1 METMAQLC
9 LDASFPPGE
18 AAMQKSIISYF
29 PPFEASPPILISES
43 PQMLAAGSNV
53 GLRTWDACLRLA
65 YYLSTEGQALIKEKS
80 IIELGAGT
88 GMLSILCG
96 QQLGAEIVMATDGL
110 PEIVKSME
118 QNIIL
123 NSQPEAGL
131 NNVHAAHFE
140 WSDTETLTQS
150 IELPNDRD
158 WLKYDVVLGADITYN
173 PEYFEPLATA
183 LTTLLDRNEN
193 TNILIAG
200 AIRNLNTYNAFL
212 ATCSENN
219 LEVLEVDYD
228 CPGLHQQK
236 GFFHAIALPIKIM
249 HIRKGTTPKE
259 GRRKARLDPSLARF
273 VPMSD

>member
-1 METMAQLC
+1 METMARLC
-9 LDASFPPGE
+9 LVASFPAGE

-29 PPFEASPPILISES
+29 SPFEGSSSILISES
-43 PQMLAAGSNV
+43 PQLLAAGSNV

-65 YYLSTEGQALIKEKS
+65 YYLSTEGQAFIKDKS

-96 QQLGAEIVMATDGL
+96 KQLGAELVLATDGL
-110 PEIVKSME
+110 PEIVTSME

-123 NSQPEAGL
+123 NSQDSAGL
-131 NNVHAAHFE
+131 NNVHAVHFE

-150 IELPNDRD
+150 IELPKDRD

-173 PEYFEPLATA
+173 PEYFGPLATA
-183 LTTLLDRNEN
+183 LNSLLDRNEDL
-193 TNILIAG
+193 NILIAG

-212 ATCSENN
+212 ATCSENH

-228 CPGLHQQK
+228 CPGIHQQK

-249 HIRKGTTPKE
+249 NIRRGSKPTE
-259 GRRKARLDPSLARF
+259 GSRKARLDSSLARF
-273 VPMSD
+273 FPISN